1 MVMENESVITVDGRG
16 LTCPEP
22 LMLLRKYVRTSEVG
36 QLIELISEDP
46 VSLRDVPAYCEFM
59 NHELVAM
66 PDKEHPHRFLIR
78 KGG

>member
-1 MVMENESVITVDGRG
+1 MDNESVITVDGSG

-22 LMLLRKYVRTSEVG
+22 LMLLRKCVRSCEKG

-66 PDKEHPHRFLIR
+66 PDEEHPARYLIR